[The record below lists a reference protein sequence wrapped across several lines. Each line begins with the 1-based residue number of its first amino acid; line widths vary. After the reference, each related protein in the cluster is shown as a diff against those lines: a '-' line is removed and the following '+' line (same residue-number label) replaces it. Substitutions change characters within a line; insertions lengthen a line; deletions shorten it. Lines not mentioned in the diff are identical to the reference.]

1 MIAAE
6 ISLRCRRNGA
16 RNFLVALAEVADDH
30 GKLLLA
36 LAQKA
41 STVGSAAQVAA
52 RPAKLGTKNQ
62 ETGLGSQRDGRV
74 AR

>member
-41 STVGSAAQVAA
+41 STVIRLRS
-52 RPAKLGTKNQ
+52 P
-62 ETGLGSQRDGRV
+62 GRGQT
-74 AR
+74 R